1 MLKRLLIVVSLLV
14 FISGCSVKQETL
26 NTKPEKLE
34 HLTQDLVALG
44 KGVDPKEAKA
54 FAKESLSYSR
64 ELAGKYKLMAPAN
77 FHNLLI
83 NMGYRERGLCY
94 EWSEDMMEHLKKQ
107 KFKSFDLRWGVA
119 FKGEPME
126 HNSVVVVAKGGS
138 FESGLLID
146 PWRDSGELYWGKM
159 HDDFVF
165 KWVEDKQRSV
175 YLGTISAK

>member
-1 MLKRLLIVVSLLV
+1 
-14 FISGCSVKQETL
+14 
-26 NTKPEKLE
+26 
-34 HLTQDLVALG
+34 
-44 KGVDPKEAKA
+44 
-54 FAKESLSYSR
+54 
-64 ELAGKYKLMAPAN
+64 MAPAN

-146 PWRDSGELYWGKM
+146 PWRNSGELYWGKM
-159 HDDFVF
+159 QDDFVF